1 MIAIKLKQQQQNQQN
16 ALNNQDITQTGAW
29 KRALSDQQEFND
41 AFPSDLKNLKIT
53 YPDIKN
59 ILYFEVEVK
68 PEQSYWASGTI
79 AFTVNISLEYPM
91 VPPKV
96 LCKKKIFHP
105 NIDLEG
111 KVCLNILREDWRPV
125 SSLKDVIFGLMGL
138 FTQLTNPTDPLNKE
152 AAELMLKDKAQFA
165 QVVKSTMKGGSYNNV
180 LFDKI
185 A

>member
-1 MIAIKLKQQQQNQQN
+1 MIAIKIKKEQQIQQN
-16 ALNNQDITQTGAW
+16 AVNNQDITQTGAW

-41 AFPSDLKNLKIT
+41 AFPPDLKNLRI
-53 YPDIKN
+53 YFPDNKN
-59 ILYFEVEVK
+59 ILYFEVEVR
-68 PEQSYWASGTI
+68 PDHSFWAGGLI
-79 AFTVNISLEYPM
+79 VFTVSISLDYPM
-91 VPPKV
+91 TPPKV

-125 SSLKDVIFGLMGL
+125 SSLKDVIFGLQML

-152 AAELMLKDKAQFA
+152 AAELMLKDQAQFA
-165 QVVKSTMKGGSYNNV
+165 QVVKSTMKGGSYNGV
-180 LFDKI
+180 LFEKI